1 MKRFRFSLHAARTL
15 RQLKEQRALKQFGLA
30 IAARA
35 HAARNLEEVRSHCN
49 AGWQASRQSMK
60 AGVTAAQLAD
70 LGAYC
75 RTMEELQRLAENAW
89 RRTQRTVDERWEKL
103 LTARQQREAVDK
115 YYQRQRGAY
124 ERHLTRE
131 EQKALD
137 DMANQRSA
145 PTAAWKTEIAAEVN

>member
-1 MKRFRFSLHAARTL
+1 MKRFRFSLHALRTL
-15 RQLKEQRALKQFGLA
+15 RQLQEQRALKQFGLA

-35 HAARNLEEVRSHCN
+35 QAARNLEEVRCHCN

-60 AGVTAAQLAD
+60 AGVTAAQMAG

-75 RTMEELQRLAENAW
+75 RTMEALQRQAETTW

-103 LTARQQREAVDK
+103 LTIRQQREAVDK

-124 ERHLTRE
+124 ERQLSRE

-137 DMANQRSA
+137 DMAHQRPA
-145 PTAAWKTEIAAEVN
+145 RATAWKTEVAVEAN

>member
-1 MKRFRFSLHAARTL
+1 MKRFRFSLHALRTL
-15 RQLKEQRALKQFGLA
+15 RQRQEQRALKQFGLA

-35 HAARNLEEVRSHCN
+35 QAARELEEVRRHCD

-60 AGVTAAQLAD
+60 AGVTASQLAK

-75 RTMEELQRLAENAW
+75 RAMEELQRQAETTL
-89 RRTQRTVDERWEKL
+89 RRAQRTVDEKWEKL
-103 LTARQQREAVDK
+103 LTIRQQREAVDK

-124 ERHLTRE
+124 ERQLSRE

-137 DMANQRSA
+137 DMAHQRPA
-145 PTAAWKTEIAAEVN
+145 PAAAWKTDIAAEVN

>member
-1 MKRFRFSLHAARTL
+1 MKRFQFSLHAVRTL
-15 RQLKEQRALKQFGLA
+15 RQLQEQRALKQFGLA

-35 HAARNLEEVRSHCN
+35 QAARNLEEVRRHCN

-60 AGVTAAQLAD
+60 AGVTAAQLAE

-75 RTMEELQRLAENAW
+75 RTMEELERQAEAAW

-103 LTARQQREAVDK
+103 LIARQQREAVDK

-124 ERHLTRE
+124 ERRLSRE

-137 DMANQRSA
+137 DMANQRSTPA
-145 PTAAWKTEIAAEVN
+145 AAWKTDIAIEVS